1 MPVSD
6 VELTKMFE
14 HVLTLSKVDA
24 TQSVA
29 ILKSHYSNARTVKA
43 ATDAAQRLG
52 AKVYGVELPAFNHPT
67 AMGSDMTAY
76 CGETPLSGN
85 KAAQRALEAA
95 DLIVDTMLLL
105 HSPEQEQIL
114 KTGTRMLLAVE
125 PPEVLARM
133 LPTLADKERVQLAAK
148 QLAAARSI
156 SVRSQAGTDFRAKLG
171 QYPTVTEYGFA
182 DEPGRWDHWPSGF
195 LFSWPDE
202 ESAEGTLVLD
212 VGDIVLPFKNYLR
225 EKVVLE
231 VEGGFVRKIS
241 GGFEAE
247 YLRDYMAYFKD
258 PEVYGI
264 SHIGWGLQPRAQWTA
279 MGLYDKGDG
288 MCMDARAFEGSFLFS
303 TGPNT
308 EVGGSRKTPCHMDI
322 PLRRCDVAID
332 GLMVVRGGQVVEA
345 PEAAAAA

>member
-6 VELTKMFE
+6 RELTQMFE
-14 HVLTLSKVDA
+14 RVLTLSKVDK

-29 ILKSHYSNARTVKA
+29 VLKSDYSNPRIVRA
-43 ATDAAQRLG
+43 AMDAAQRLG
-52 AKVYGVELPAFNHPT
+52 ANVYGVELPAFNHPR
-67 AMGSDMTAY
+67 AMGMDMTAY
-76 CGETPLSGN
+76 CGDTPLTGN
-85 KAAQRALEAA
+85 LAAQRALEAA
-95 DLIVDTMLLL
+95 DLIVDTMMLL

-114 KTGTRMLLAVE
+114 KTGTRILLAVE
-125 PPEVLARM
+125 PPEVLARIM
-133 LPTLADKERVQLAAK
+133 PTEEDKIRVNAAAERLK
-148 QLAAARSI
+148 RARSI
-156 SVRSQAGTDFRAKLG
+156 TVTSKAGSDFRATLG

-202 ESAEGTLVLD
+202 GSAEGTLVLD
-212 VGDIVLPFKNYLR
+212 VGDILLPFKTYVR
-225 EKVVLE
+225 EKVTLE
-231 VEGGFVRKIS
+231 IEEGFIRRIH

-264 SHIGWGLQPRAQWTA
+264 SHIGWGLQPLAQWTA
-279 MGLYDKGDG
+279 MGLHDKNDG
-288 MCMDARAFEGSFLFS
+288 MCMDARAFYGNFLFS

-322 PLRRCDVAID
+322 PLRGCDILLD
-332 GLMVVRGGQVVEA
+332 GEPVVLAGDVVT
-345 PEAAAAA
+345 PEASRA